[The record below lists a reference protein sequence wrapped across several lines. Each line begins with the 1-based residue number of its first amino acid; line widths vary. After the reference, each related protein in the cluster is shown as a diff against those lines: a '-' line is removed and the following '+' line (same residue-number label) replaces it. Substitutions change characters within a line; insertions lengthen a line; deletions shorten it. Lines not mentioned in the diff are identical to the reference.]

1 MQQFRCTA
9 CHSKVF
15 FENVLCLTCGSAL
28 GFDEDTMSIV
38 TLQSSELEQ
47 AGYRRA
53 RSPRGAV
60 LYYCSNNAHGVC
72 NWLTSDGSPGRLCR
86 GCRLN
91 RTIPNLSEPGNL
103 QAWRD
108 LEQAKKRL
116 LYSLLRLNLSF
127 DDAAGVS
134 QPLTF
139 DFVADSMTG
148 HLDGVVTIDV
158 NETDAVKRERQR
170 QQFQEPYRTLLGHA
184 RHESGHFFWP
194 ALVERPGRLDEFRRL
209 FGDERADYGAAL
221 AQHYEAGPPGDWHE
235 RHLSAYASSHPWED
249 WAETWAH
256 YLHMVEAIDTAEAE
270 GFAPRPAGFR
280 WSALW
285 SIRGARPDS
294 YGATSFKSLLERW
307 IPLTLSL
314 NNLSRSLGHLDFYPF
329 VIPEPACRK
338 LDFVHRVVTRQR

>member
-1 MQQFRCTA
+1 MKQFRCTS
-9 CHSKVF
+9 CKSKVF
-15 FENVLCLTCGSAL
+15 FENVLCLTCGSPL

-38 TLQSSELEQ
+38 TLEAKRANE
-47 AGYRRA
+47 AGFRRA
-53 RSPRGAV
+53 SEPRGPV
-60 LYYCSNNAHGVC
+60 LHYCSNSVHGVC
-72 NWLTSDGSPGRLCR
+72 NWLMADGRPGTLCR
-86 GCRLN
+86 GCQLN

-108 LEQAKKRL
+108 LEHAKKRL
-116 LYSLLRLNLSF
+116 LYSLIRLDLSF
-127 DDAAGVS
+127 DHVPAGS

-139 DFVADSMTG
+139 DFIANSKTG

-158 NETDAVKRERQR
+158 NETDAVERERQR

-194 ALVERPGRLDEFRRL
+194 LLVERPGRLDEFRRL

-221 AQHYEAGPPGDWHE
+221 ARHHDVGPAADWKDH
-235 RHLSAYASSHPWED
+235 HLTAYASAHPWED

-256 YLHMVEAIDTAEAE
+256 YLHMVDAIDTAEAE
-270 GFAPRPAGFR
+270 GFAPRPSHWKKF
-280 WSALW
+280 WSTRY
-285 SIRGARPDS
+285 SRTDS
-294 YGATSFKSLLERW
+294 YGEASFKSLLERW

-314 NNLSRSLGHLDFYPF
+314 NNLSRSLGHADFYPF

-338 LDFVHRVVTRQR
+338 LDFIHRVVTRLR